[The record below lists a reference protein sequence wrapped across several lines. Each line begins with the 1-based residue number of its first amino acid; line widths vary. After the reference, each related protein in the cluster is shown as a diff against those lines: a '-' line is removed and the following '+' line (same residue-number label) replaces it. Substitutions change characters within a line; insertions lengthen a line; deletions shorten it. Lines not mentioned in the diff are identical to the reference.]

1 MRKHRRGKSYC
12 YLSKQMVIY
21 RHVQNSLQCKYDTQ
35 LNINTNL
42 NFMEE
47 LTLQF
52 TKVMMHQ
59 KSRKKVLAILKTQ
72 LIVTGSYGF
81 KKGKEKASKKKKN
94 CGFSR
99 KNSWLYRSN
108 WHLIIITHEAI
119 ILTDKPF
126 PAEVTKHIF

>member
-1 MRKHRRGKSYC
+1 
-12 YLSKQMVIY
+12 
-21 RHVQNSLQCKYDTQ
+21 
-35 LNINTNL
+35 
-42 NFMEE
+42 MEE

-81 KKGKEKASKKKKN
+81 KKGKEKASKKKIN

-108 WHLIIITHEAI
+108 
-119 ILTDKPF
+119 
-126 PAEVTKHIF
+126 